1 MDLRPSI
8 MNTAYNIVSILDNNN
23 IFKVMRVAF
32 LITSLVYN
40 NIQLFVT
47 DVLLNYWFNKNV
59 PIPTVSQR

>member
-40 NIQLFVT
+40 NI
-47 DVLLNYWFNKNV
+47 
-59 PIPTVSQR
+59 